1 MLLLRLCA
9 AAAVTGSVALMLSP
23 PKTHTYLC
31 RGMRAQR
38 RVGGLSGHHHV
49 EGQQP
54 GQSRL
59 LERAHPAGTAS
70 PAPAAPPA
78 HCAAGGAGAEARH
91 VICKFLIAARS
102 RHRRTRRI
110 RRTQLTYVD
119 ESGGLVSLDAV
130 RDAEALGDF
139 INSAGMMGVVVEVVL
154 RCRPRRPIR
163 SVITVIPGGS
173 GLARRLLE
181 MRQRCDNLFAIVKP
195 AASAAASF
203 AYVEQRHATHRT
215 SKPLWCVAPS
225 DLRSSAAL
233 HPPPPRRPN

>member
-1 MLLLRLCA
+1 
-9 AAAVTGSVALMLSP
+9 MLSP
-23 PKTHTYLC
+23 PQTHTYLC

-38 RVGGLSGHHHV
+38 RIGGLSGHHHV

-59 LERAHPAGTAS
+59 LERAHPAGTACAGGATS
-70 PAPAAPPA
+70 AQHAAS
-78 HCAAGGAGAEARH
+78 GAGAEARR
-91 VICKFLIAARS
+91 VVWEFLIAARS
-102 RHRRTRRI
+102 RHRRIRRI

-119 ESGGLVSLDAV
+119 ETGRLVSLDAG

-203 AYVEQRHATHRT
+203 AYVEQRHVTHRT
-215 SKPLWCVAPS
+215 SKPLWCVLTS

-233 HPPPPRRPN
+233 RPQPPRRPN